1 VPKEAGF
8 CAHFAPKIQHKEL
21 GGNISKI
28 ETVCPYFKKQIVVE
42 RNHFGVGE
50 QASAYKTLRG
60 VHFFA
65 PKTAAARRGALLRKS
80 RGKREAACAGRPQSR
95 TGFGFFS
102 GRRNG
107 RNVAVLDQGV
117 ESARSLL

>member
-1 VPKEAGF
+1 MTKV
-8 CAHFAPKIQHKEL
+8 
-21 GGNISKI
+21 

-65 PKTAAARRGALLRKS
+65 PKTAAARRGALLCKS
-80 RGKREAACAGRPQSR
+80 RGKREAACGRQATKSNRLRIFQWPTQWPECCCSGSR
-95 TGFGFFS
+95 
-102 GRRNG
+102 R
-107 RNVAVLDQGV
+107 
-117 ESARSLL
+117 